1 MPSDVSGN
9 AWHFVT
15 CSYPPDIGGLASYSS
30 TVADALRRGGAVVHV
45 WCPGAGDRN
54 DRGIAVHAAPNRW
67 RLLDFGTVGREL
79 SRCAAPRTLFVQW
92 VPHGYGYRSL
102 NVAFVGWLAWRA
114 WRQRDR
120 LELMVHEPW
129 LEFDARRPRVAVAA
143 LVHRFMAWVLARS
156 AARIW
161 VSIPAWLPLIRRL
174 APSVE
179 IGWLPVPGQVP
190 VVRDAAEVTAVRDR
204 LSPNRTPVVGHY
216 GTYGELIT
224 QLLAPSLERLLE
236 GRPDV
241 TVALMGLGSREF
253 RDRWMTSRPQLA
265 SRVFATG
272 VLDEHALSL
281 HIQACDVLLQPYP
294 DGVSARRSTAVS
306 LLAHGAAVVTTFGHL
321 SEGLWAES
329 GAVDAVA
336 LDPVALAGAVQ
347 RLLDD
352 PAKRV
357 ARARAAIELYE
368 RVFDVRHTTRALSA
382 AAPRA
387 AA

>member
-1 MPSDVSGN
+1 MPRDLSAN

-15 CSYPPDIGGLASYSS
+15 CSYPPEIGGLAGYSS
-30 TVADALRRGGAVVHV
+30 TVADALHRGGAVVHV

-54 DRGIAVHAAPNRW
+54 DRGIAVHAAPGRW
-67 RLLDFGTVGREL
+67 RLLDLGTVGREL
-79 SRCAAPRTLFVQW
+79 SGCAAPRTLFVQW

-102 NVAFVGWLAWRA
+102 NVAFVAWLAWRV
-114 WRQRDR
+114 WRDRDR

-129 LEFDARRPRVAVAA
+129 LEIDLRRPRVAVAA
-143 LVHRFMAWVLARS
+143 LVHRFMAWALARS
-156 AARIW
+156 ATRIW

-179 IGWLPVPGQVP
+179 IGWLPVPGLLP
-190 VVRDAAEVTAVRDR
+190 VVRDAAAVSAVRDR
-204 LSPNRTPVVGHY
+204 LSPDHVPVVGHY

-224 QLLAPSLERLLE
+224 GLLAPSLERLLE
-236 GRPDV
+236 SRRDV
-241 TVALMGLGSREF
+241 RVVLMGLGSREF
-253 RDRWMTSRPQLA
+253 RERWMTTHPELA

-272 VLDEHALSL
+272 VLEERDLSL
-281 HIQACDVLLQPYP
+281 HIQSCDVLLQPYP

-306 LLAHGAAVVTTFGHL
+306 LLAHGAATVTTLGHL

-336 LDPVALAGAVQ
+336 LDPAALAAAV
-347 RLLDD
+347 RGLLDD
-352 PAKRV
+352 PAKRQ
-357 ARARAAIELYE
+357 ARARAAVELYE

-382 AAPRA
+382 KAPRA

>member
-1 MPSDVSGN
+1 MPTDIPGN
-9 AWHFVT
+9 TWHFVT

-30 TVADALRRGGAVVHV
+30 TVANALRRGGANVHV
-45 WCPGAGDRN
+45 WCPGAGDRT
-54 DRGIAVHAAPNRW
+54 DRGIAVHAAPGRW
-67 RLLDFGTVGREL
+67 RLLDLGRVGREL
-79 SRCAAPRTLFVQW
+79 SQCAAPRTLFVQW

-102 NVAFVGWLAWRA
+102 NVALVAWLAWRV
-114 WRQRDR
+114 WRDRDR

-129 LEFDARRPRVAVAA
+129 LEIDLRRPRVAVAA

-156 AARIW
+156 ATRIW

-174 APSVE
+174 APPVA
-179 IGWLPVPGQVP
+179 IGWLPVPGLLP
-190 VVRDAAEVTAVRDR
+190 VVRDAAAVRTVRDR
-204 LSPNRTPVVGHY
+204 LSPDHAPVVGHY
-216 GTYGELIT
+216 GTYGEMIT
-224 QLLAPSLERLLE
+224 ELLAPSLERLLE
-236 GRPDV
+236 TRPDV
-241 TVALMGLGSREF
+241 RVVLLGLGSREF
-253 RDRWMTSRPQLA
+253 RDRWVASRSELA

-272 VLDEHALSL
+272 VLDEHELSL

-306 LLAHGAAVVTTFGHL
+306 LLAHGAAAVTTLGHL

-329 GAVDAVA
+329 GAVDVVA
-336 LDPVALAGAVQ
+336 LDPAALARAVQ

-352 PAKRV
+352 PAKRE
-357 ARARAAIELYE
+357 ARARAAVELYE
-368 RVFDVRHTTRALSA
+368 RVFDIRHTTRALSA